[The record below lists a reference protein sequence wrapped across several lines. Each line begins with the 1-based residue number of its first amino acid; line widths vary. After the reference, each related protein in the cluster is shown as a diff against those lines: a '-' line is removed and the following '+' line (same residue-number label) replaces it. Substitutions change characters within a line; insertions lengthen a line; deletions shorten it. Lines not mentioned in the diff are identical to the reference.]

1 MVTMKKTLRNKLDLL
16 FELWDFM
23 KVRKKF
29 WLLPVI
35 VMLLLVGLLVIF
47 TGSSAIS
54 PFIYAL
60 F

>member
-1 MVTMKKTLRNKLDLL
+1 MKSLRKRLDLV

-35 VMLLLVGLLVIF
+35 VMLLLVGLLVVF

>member
-1 MVTMKKTLRNKLDLL
+1 MKPLRKRFDLL

-35 VMLLLVGLLVIF
+35 IMLLMVGLLVIF

>member
-1 MVTMKKTLRNKLDLL
+1 MAGSTGL
-16 FELWDFM
+16 FGELWSFM

-35 VMLLLVGLLVIF
+35 VIMVMVGVLMVF
-47 TGSSAIS
+47 AHGSVLA
-54 PFIYAL
+54 PFIYTI

>member
-1 MVTMKKTLRNKLDLL
+1 MKKTLRSKFDLL
-16 FELWDFM
+16 FEFWDFM
-23 KVRKKF
+23 KIRKKF

-35 VMLLLVGLLVIF
+35 FMLLLVGLLVIF